1 MPPAPDERVA
11 NSASWFVSPGAVRTF
26 ATFFA
31 VFALW
36 ALATP
41 LFAAP
46 DEPAHMIRGAS
57 IVRGQLD
64 GERTGPQTF
73 TVDVPSVLTPGP
85 VCFAFEPDV
94 PADCQELAPDT
105 GLVRAA
111 SRSHDNPPLFHLLT
125 GWPTLLTGGELSLYL
140 MRLANAIA
148 CAGLLTLSVHNIRR
162 LKVPG
167 PVAAGLAVAL
177 TPMVLFLGG
186 PVNPSGLATTAALGL
201 WTSALVLIDGATGRS
216 AARAVTA
223 CAVPF
228 WILMLVRRDSLLW
241 GTAIVVLLL
250 FVAGS
255 KRIKELAQL
264 RPVWAWSAASLA
276 GAATMYHFSVRGN
289 VTKFLRIADAAGG
302 GSTSEAANALDAYL
316 DQIIGHMGWLDT
328 RVPNLVYQFWTVALV
343 AGLVATLVLASR
355 RFSATVLLGLATI
368 VGIALAVG
376 SIRFPYLQGRYVL
389 PFAVGLPLVAGYGIA
404 KTKRITFPAWLVG
417 PAIVAFTAMHTAAFT
432 QSLRRYT
439 VGHSGD
445 WNFLF
450 SPDWAPP
457 LPPWLLLGGYLMAV
471 GTLYTTLGAMAVSPK
486 PKPVDKAEPQPQRV
500 REPLVVRPTAA
511 LPPLVKTPEPAV
523 VHLRRLD

>member
-1 MPPAPDERVA
+1 MPPSRNKRAANASSRLVSSVA
-11 NSASWFVSPGAVRTF
+11 LRTF
-26 ATFFA
+26 ATFFTI
-31 VFALW
+31 FLLW

-46 DEPAHMIRGAS
+46 DEPSHMIRGAS

-73 TVDVPSVLTPGP
+73 AVDVPSILAAGP

-94 PADCQELAPDT
+94 PADCQQLATDS
-105 GLVRAA
+105 GLITTA
-111 SRSHDNPPLFHLLT
+111 SRSHDNPPLFHVLT
-125 GWPTLLTGGELSLYL
+125 GWPTLLAGGEFSLYL
-140 MRLANAIA
+140 MRIANAIA

-162 LKVPG
+162 LKTPG
-167 PVAAGLAVAL
+167 PVALGLGVAL

-186 PVNPSGLATTAALGL
+186 PINPSGLATTSALGL

-223 CAVPF
+223 CAIPF

-241 GTAIVVLLL
+241 GTAIVVLLM

-264 RPVWAWSAASLA
+264 RPVWAWSAASLL
-276 GAATMYHFSVRGN
+276 GAATMYQLSVRGN

-302 GSTSEAANALDAYL
+302 GSTSDAAGALDAYL

-328 RVPNLVYQFWTVALV
+328 RVPNLVYQGWTIALV
-343 AGLVATLVLASR
+343 ALLVATLALASR
-355 RFSATVLLGLATI
+355 RFSLTVLFGLGTI
-368 VGIALAVG
+368 VAVALIVG

-389 PFAVGLPLVAGYGIA
+389 PFAVGLPVIAGYGIA
-404 KTKRITFPAWLVG
+404 NKDRVSLPAWLVG
-417 PAIVAFTAMHTAAFT
+417 PAMLALGAMHTLAFA

-439 VGHSGD
+439 VGRSGD
-445 WNFLF
+445 WTFLTN
-450 SPDWAPP
+450 PDWAPP
-457 LPPWLLLGGYLMAV
+457 LPPWLLLGLYFAAIS
-471 GTLYTTLGAMAVSPK
+471 TLYLSLARMAVSAK
-486 PKPVDKAEPQPQRV
+486 PKPTSKIDTRPEPARQPV
-500 REPLVVRPTAA
+500 LTRPSAS

-523 VHLRRLD
+523 VRMRRLN